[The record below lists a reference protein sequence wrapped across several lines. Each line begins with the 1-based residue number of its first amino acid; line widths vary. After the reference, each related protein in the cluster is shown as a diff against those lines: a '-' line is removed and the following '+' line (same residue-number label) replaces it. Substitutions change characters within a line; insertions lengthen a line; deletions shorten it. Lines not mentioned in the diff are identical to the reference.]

1 MIATQGRLRDAPG
14 RRRHARRRE
23 DGVIMIIALI
33 VLIAMT
39 LAGVSMVRSID
50 AGTLVA
56 GNIGFHQ
63 AALATADSG
72 VEAARKWLIDNRSL
86 LDADNRAAG
95 YYATRQDNLD
105 ITGNRTAAGADGVD
119 WDGSD
124 PSRAVKAFHAGD
136 LDSSGNDVYYL
147 IHRLCAVAGNINA
160 PGQSCATTSQLSGG
174 STMNAANY
182 PEHALKDKSQ
192 IFYRIT
198 ARANGPKNTVSYVQ
212 AVILI

>member
-1 MIATQGRLRDAPG
+1 MISNHGRFRDAPG
-14 RRRHARRRE
+14 RPRRARARE

-63 AALATADSG
+63 SALATADSG
-72 VEAARKWLIDNRSL
+72 VEAARKWLLDNRSL
-86 LDADNRAAG
+86 LDGDNLAAG

-105 ITGNRTAAGADGVD
+105 ITGNRTTAGADRVD
-119 WDGSD
+119 WGGSD
-124 PSRAVKAFHAGD
+124 PSQPVKAFHAGD
-136 LDSSGNDVYYL
+136 LDSSGNDVYYV
-147 IHRLCAVAGNINA
+147 IHRLCAVGGNINA

-182 PEHALKDKSQ
+182 PERALKDKSQ

-198 ARANGPKNTVSYVQ
+198 VRANGPKNTVSYVQ
-212 AVILI
+212 AVVLI